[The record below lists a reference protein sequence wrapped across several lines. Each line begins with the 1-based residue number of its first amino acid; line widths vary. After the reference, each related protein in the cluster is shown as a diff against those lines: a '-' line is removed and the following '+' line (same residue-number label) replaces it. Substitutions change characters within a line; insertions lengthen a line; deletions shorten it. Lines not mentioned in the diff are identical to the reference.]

1 MKRSQKLFGVA
12 ALFNTPDEIIK
23 AAQGVSDGGYTK
35 YDVHSPYPVH
45 GMDNAM
51 KLKPSKLGYITLV
64 FGLMGAAVA
73 LISMYLT
80 MAKDYP
86 MIIGGKPFFA
96 LPAFI
101 PVTFELTVLFATLS
115 TVIGMIAFFFKFPS
129 NAHPLHDTAYMKA
142 VSHDKFGLCIE
153 SDDALFEEAKCQ
165 SLLQGLGAFN
175 IEPIY
180 YPEAVSFNT
189 FSAKFLGF
197 LLLVAVLVSGGTYF
211 TLNKVLYMVP
221 FTWMSQQEKLTTQ
234 SKSDFFKDGFGMRM
248 PVKGTV
254 ARGYIPYPYK
264 GIAQQP
270 AMPLSNPLM
279 PTKAVLELGKK
290 KFLTFC
296 SPCHGNYAD
305 GESRLRGQFPK
316 PPSLHSTKVREWAD
330 GNIFHVI
337 MVGQNVMPSYANQVT
352 ADEAWS
358 IIYYVRSL
366 QKAKNASEEDI
377 QTYKKEVGDNVTK

>member
-1 MKRSQKLFGVA
+1 MKRSQIVFGVA
-12 ALFNTPDEIIK
+12 GLFNTPDEIIN
-23 AAQGVSDGGYTK
+23 AAKNVLDSGYSK
-35 YDVHSPYPVH
+35 YDVHTPYPIH
-45 GMDNAM
+45 GMDDAM

-64 FGLMGAAVA
+64 FGLTGAAIA

-101 PVTFELTVLFATLS
+101 PVTFELTVLLATLS

-129 NAHPLHDTAYMKA
+129 NAHPLHDTEYMKA
-142 VSHDKFGLCIE
+142 VSHDKYGLCIE
-153 SDDALFEEAKCQ
+153 SGDAQFDEVKCK
-165 SLLQGLGAFN
+165 SLLQGFGAYQVDV
-175 IEPIY
+175 IY
-180 YPEAVSFNT
+180 FPEAVSFNT

-197 LLLVAVLVSGGTYF
+197 LLLVAVLISGGTYF
-211 TLNKVLYMVP
+211 SLNKLLNMVP
-221 FTWMSQQEKLTTQ
+221 FTWMSKQEKLTTQ

-270 AMPLSNPLM
+270 AVPLSNPLL
-279 PTKAVLELGKK
+279 PSKAVLDLGQK

-337 MVGQNVMPSYANQVT
+337 MVGQNVMPSYANQLT

-358 IIYYVRSL
+358 IIHYIRSL
-366 QKAKNASEEDI
+366 QKAKNASDEDI
-377 QTYKKEVGDNVTK
+377 QSYKKEAK

>member
-1 MKRSQKLFGVA
+1 MKRSEKVFGVA
-12 ALFNTPDEIIK
+12 GLFNTPDEIIN
-23 AAQGVSDGGYTK
+23 AARNVSDSGYAK
-35 YDVHSPYPVH
+35 FDVNTPYPLH
-45 GMDNAM
+45 GMDDAM
-51 KLKPSKLGYITLV
+51 KLKPSRLGYITLV
-64 FGLMGAAVA
+64 FGLTGAAVA

-86 MIIGGKPFFA
+86 LIIGGKPFFA

-101 PVTFELTVLFATLS
+101 PVTFELTVLLATLS

-129 NAHPLHDTAYMKA
+129 NAHPLHDTEYMKA
-142 VSHDKFGLCIE
+142 VSHDKYGLCIE
-153 SDDALFEEAKCQ
+153 SEDAKFDESKCK
-165 SLLQGLGAFN
+165 SLLQGLGAYQVDV
-175 IEPIY
+175 IY

-211 TLNKVLYMVP
+211 SLNKLLNMVP
-221 FTWMSQQEKLTTQ
+221 FTWMSKQEKLTTQ
-234 SKSDFFKDGFGMRM
+234 SRSDFFKDGFGMRM

-270 AMPLSNPLM
+270 AVPLSNPLL
-279 PTKAVLELGKK
+279 PSKAVLELGQK

-337 MVGQNVMPSYANQVT
+337 MVGQNVMPSYANQLT
-352 ADEAWS
+352 TDEAWS
-358 IIYYVRSL
+358 IIHYIRSL

-377 QTYKKEVGDNVTK
+377 QSYKKEVK

>member
-12 ALFNTPDEIIK
+12 ALFNTPDEIIS
-23 AAQGVSDGGYTK
+23 AAKNVSDSGYVNF
-35 YDVHSPYPVH
+35 DVNSPYPVH

-51 KLKPSKLGYITLV
+51 KLKPSRLGYITLV
-64 FGLMGAAVA
+64 FGLTGAAIA

-129 NAHPLHDTAYMKA
+129 NAHPLHDTEYMKA

-153 SDDALFEEAKCQ
+153 SSDPLFDEDKCKT
-165 SLLQGLGAFN
+165 LLQGLGSYDVSS
-175 IEPIY
+175 IY
-180 YPEAVSFNT
+180 FPESVSFNT
-189 FSAKFLGF
+189 FSGKFLGF
-197 LLLVAVLVSGGTYF
+197 LLLVAILVSGGTYF
-211 TLNKVLYMVP
+211 TLNKLLYLVP
-221 FTWMSQQEKLTTQ
+221 FSWMSQQEKLTTQ
-234 SKSDFFKDGFGMRM
+234 SKSDFFKDNRGMRL

-264 GIAQQP
+264 GMTQQP
-270 AMPLSNPLM
+270 AVPLSNPLL
-279 PTKAVLELGKK
+279 PTAPVLETGKK

-305 GESRLRGQFPK
+305 GASRLHGQFPK

-337 MVGQNVMPSYANQVT
+337 MVGQNVMPSYANQVS

-358 IIYYVRSL
+358 IIHYIRSV
-366 QKAKNASEEDI
+366 QKAMNASEEDI
-377 QTYKKEVGDNVTK
+377 QTYKKEGSDNVAK

>member
-1 MKRSQKLFGVA
+1 MKRSQKVFGVA
-12 ALFNTPDEIIK
+12 GLFNTPDEIIN
-23 AAQGVSDGGYTK
+23 AAKNVSDSGYSK
-35 YDVHSPYPVH
+35 YDIHTPYPIH

-51 KLKPSKLGYITLV
+51 KLKPSRLGYITLV
-64 FGLMGAAVA
+64 FGLTGAAIA

-101 PVTFELTVLFATLS
+101 PVTFELTVLLATLS

-129 NAHPLHDTAYMKA
+129 NAHPLHDTEYMKA
-142 VSHDKFGLCIE
+142 VLHDKYGLCIE
-153 SDDALFEEAKCQ
+153 SEDAKFDEAKCT
-165 SLLQGLGAFN
+165 SLLQGLGAYQVDV
-175 IEPIY
+175 IY
-180 YPEAVSFNT
+180 FPEAVSFNT

-197 LLLVAVLVSGGTYF
+197 LLLVALLVSGGTYF
-211 TLNKVLYMVP
+211 SLNKLLNMVP
-221 FTWMSQQEKLTTQ
+221 FTWMSKQEKLTTQ

-270 AMPLSNPLM
+270 AVPLSNPIL
-279 PTKAVLELGKK
+279 PSKAVLELGQK

-337 MVGQNVMPSYANQVT
+337 MVGQNVMPSYANQLT

-358 IIYYVRSL
+358 IIHYIRSL

-377 QTYKKEVGDNVTK
+377 QSYKKEVK